1 MHFWVWDR
9 VHRCT
14 FGFGTEFIDALLGLG
29 PSSSMHFWVWNR
41 VHWCTFGFQ
50 TEFIDALLCPEDQVR
65 LKTGSEVIHNS
76 EVNINLLGKSCLTSE
91 KVNWSNNLKSIHANS
106 LRFCSIACGNTWFFL
121 HVTGS
126 KIEHLQF
133 FEMFFWVFLCLHE
146 SLKLYLTSSF
156 GRKTS
161 WIYMALQLSCFWSF
175 LQEPSFYRSF
185 ASVLELPL
193 SNLIHLY
200 LAQNVS
206 LESKK
211 QYESKHSLS
220 NNSQITLCCVFL
232 LPTNSQLTLKAKLSA
247 QPQE

>member
-1 MHFWVWDR
+1 MQIASDFV
-9 VHRCT
+9 
-14 FGFGTEFIDALLGLG
+14 
-29 PSSSMHFWVWNR
+29 PSLVEILDFFFMSLAQKLSICNF
-41 VHWCTFGFQ
+41 
-50 TEFIDALLCPEDQVR
+50 
-65 LKTGSEVIHNS
+65 LK
-76 EVNINLLGKSCLTSE
+76 C
-91 KVNWSNNLKSIHANS
+91 
-106 LRFCSIACGNTWFFL
+106 
-121 HVTGS
+121 
-126 KIEHLQF
+126 
-133 FEMFFWVFLCLHE
+133 FFWVFLCLHE